1 MKTTLDIAIVLL
13 TVSMMFSVGL
23 ELEARHFRD
32 LARHK
37 TAFLGAL
44 MGQMIV
50 LPAIGILVARTL
62 PLQESLQMG
71 ILLLAACPVGDV
83 ANFYTLLARGDPA
96 LSVAVNAASSLL
108 SCVSMPI
115 VFGIYG
121 KATGTEFPFS
131 VPFLTLVGRLILLV
145 GIPIVGG
152 MGLRAIRTG
161 MADKISQR
169 LRIACVAGVLVVC
182 MMVIGSRYEQLRLDW
197 KAVFLA
203 SLSLIVIAMAAG
215 YGIGQ
220 ALRLKGPEVVT
231 LAILLPVRNVGLA
244 VTIAVT
250 LMDRLEYVVLAT
262 VYFLTEALVLLGC
275 VFLFRY
281 LRAAAPVSVPVGR
294 GS

>member
-1 MKTTLDIAIVLL
+1 MKIALDIAIVLL

-23 ELEARHFRD
+23 ELEPRHFTD

-37 TAFLGAL
+37 TAFLSAL
-44 MGQMIV
+44 IGQMIV
-50 LPAIGILVARTL
+50 LPAIGIFVARTI

-96 LSVAVNAASSLL
+96 LSVAVNSASSLL
-108 SCVSMPI
+108 SCLSMPL
-115 VFGIYG
+115 VFAIYG
-121 KATGTEFPFS
+121 RVTGTEFPFS
-131 VPFLTLVGRLILLV
+131 VPFFTLVGRLIVLV

-152 MGLRAIRTG
+152 MGLRALKTA
-161 MADKISQR
+161 MALRISQK

-182 MMVIGSRYEQLRLDW
+182 TTVIAGRYEQLRLDW
-197 KAVFLA
+197 QAVFLA
-203 SLSLIVIAMAAG
+203 SLSLIVVAMAAG
-215 YGIGQ
+215 YAIAH
-220 ALRLKGPEVVT
+220 ALRLKPPEVIT

-262 VYFLTEALVLLGC
+262 VYFLTEVLVLLAC
-275 VFLFRY
+275 IVLVRY
-281 LRAAAPVSVPVGR
+281 LWPAAAASG
-294 GS
+294 

>member
-1 MKTTLDIAIVLL
+1 
-13 TVSMMFSVGL
+13 
-23 ELEARHFRD
+23 
-32 LARHK
+32 
-37 TAFLGAL
+37 
-44 MGQMIV
+44 
-50 LPAIGILVARTL
+50 
-62 PLQESLQMG
+62 MG

-108 SCVSMPI
+108 SCVSMPV

-169 LRIACVAGVLVVC
+169 LRIACVAGVLVIC

-197 KAVFLA
+197 RAVFVA
-203 SLSLIVIAMAAG
+203 SLSLIVVAMAAG
-215 YGIGQ
+215 YALGQ
-220 ALRLKGPEVVT
+220 ALRLNGPDVIT

-262 VYFLTEALVLLGC
+262 VYFLTEAFVLLGC

-281 LRAAAPVSVPVGR
+281 LRAAAPVSLPVGR

>member
-44 MGQMIV
+44 IGQMIV

-169 LRIACVAGVLVVC
+169 LRIACVAGVLVIC

-197 KAVFLA
+197 RAVFVA
-203 SLSLIVIAMAAG
+203 SLSLIVVAMAAG

>member
-1 MKTTLDIAIVLL
+1 MKTTLDIAIVIL

-44 MGQMIV
+44 IGQMIV
-50 LPAIGILVARTL
+50 LPAIGIFVARL
-62 PLQESLQMG
+62 IPLQESLQMG

-96 LSVAVNAASSLL
+96 LSVAVNSASSLL
-108 SCVSMPI
+108 SCLSMPV

-121 KATGTEFPFS
+121 RVTGTEFPFS
-131 VPFLTLVGRLILLV
+131 VPFLTLVGRLIVLV

-152 MGLRAIRTG
+152 MGLRALRTG
-161 MADKISQR
+161 MADKISQK
-169 LRIACVAGVLVVC
+169 LRIACVAGVLVIC
-182 MMVIGSRYEQLRLDW
+182 IMVIGGRYEQLRLDW
-197 KAVFLA
+197 KGVFLA
-203 SLSLIVIAMAAG
+203 SLSLIVVAMAVG
-215 YGIGQ
+215 YAIGQ
-220 ALRLKGPEVVT
+220 ALRLKRPEVIT

-262 VYFLTEALVLLGC
+262 VYFLTEAFVLLGC
-275 VFLFRY
+275 VVIFRY
-281 LRAAAPVSVPVGR
+281 LWAVAPGPLPLGR
-294 GS
+294 G